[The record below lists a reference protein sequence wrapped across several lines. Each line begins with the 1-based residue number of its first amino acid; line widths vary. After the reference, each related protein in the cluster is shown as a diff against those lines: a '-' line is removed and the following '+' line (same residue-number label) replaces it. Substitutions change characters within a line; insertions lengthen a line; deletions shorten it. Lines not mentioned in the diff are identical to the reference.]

1 MRVEFV
7 RRHDHRIDAEGGQPL
22 PRFGFL
28 QRFER
33 LAVKLVDNL
42 AWRPRRQKKSE
53 PDRLLG
59 IGNTGFQGGRHVR
72 QRGGTPGAV
81 HHERNELALPNLR
94 QNKPDRSKKEINP
107 SGLLEVS
114 HGLD

>member
-1 MRVEFV
+1 M
-7 RRHDHRIDAEGGQPL
+7 
-22 PRFGFL
+22 
-28 QRFER
+28 FER
-33 LAVKLVDNL
+33 LAVTLVDNL
-42 AWRPRRQKKSE
+42 AWRLRRQKKSE

-94 QNKPDRSKKEINP
+94 KNKPDRSKKEINP

-114 HGLD
+114 HGFD